1 MNRNKFKELK
11 EDFVEVS
18 EELRKKNL
26 ILNNKLNDIDWAELT
41 PNNVIFVIAMIA
53 LVLFRFLISSF
64 IFYVVCTFLIYA
76 VNFGQLDYQDVEKIF
91 PIDNYVTWA
100 LLIYGGYYLPIYY
113 KKFAF
118 KRKLRKI
125 RRG

>member
-1 MNRNKFKELK
+1 MNKKIYEEMKIDFIEASDELNKIH
-11 EDFVEVS
+11 S
-18 EELRKKNL
+18 IQNT
-26 ILNNKLNDIDWAELT
+26 KLSDINWAELT

-91 PIDNYVTWA
+91 PIDNYVS
-100 LLIYGGYYLPIYY
+100 
-113 KKFAF
+113 
-118 KRKLRKI
+118 
-125 RRG
+125 